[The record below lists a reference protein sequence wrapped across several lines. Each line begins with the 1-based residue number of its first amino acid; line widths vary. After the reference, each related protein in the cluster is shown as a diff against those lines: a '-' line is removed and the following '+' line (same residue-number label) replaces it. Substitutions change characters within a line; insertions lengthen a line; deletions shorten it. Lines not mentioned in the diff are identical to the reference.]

1 MSNHWYDLCVH
12 IWPECMSPPGAG
24 GPPEKRIVGSMGMD
38 IEDDDDD
45 DDDDDVNA

>member
-1 MSNHWYDLCVH
+1 
-12 IWPECMSPPGAG
+12 MSPPGAG

-45 DDDDDVNA
+45 DDDDDVSHTFNIKRKLPKLKKLQD